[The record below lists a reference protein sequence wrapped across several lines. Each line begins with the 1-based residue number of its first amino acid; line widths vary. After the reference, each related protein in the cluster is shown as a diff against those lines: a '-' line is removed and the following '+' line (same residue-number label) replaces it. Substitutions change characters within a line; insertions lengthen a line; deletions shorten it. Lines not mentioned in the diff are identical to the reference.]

1 MLAQCLA
8 CQHTSRVQAA
18 GLPCRVE
25 GLQVAVEHTL
35 VVAFGLLCA
44 GEPYRQQVSS
54 SSGHWGSMSSI
65 MDHHN
70 VVWLGDLNYRL
81 TCSDEEARK

>member
-8 CQHTSRVQAA
+8 GQHASSVQAA

-25 GLQVAVEHTL
+25 RLQVAVEHPP
-35 VVAFGLLCA
+35 VASLLLCA

-54 SSGHWGSMSSI
+54 SSGHWGSMSNI